1 MDGSR
6 KYLTEKE
13 LEEIVRDIEAS
24 QSDDIG
30 FSHDSSDS
38 GSESEDHEEIDDVEE
53 DEIVCSPNE
62 NDSSDDEIPLSDL
75 QRKVIYGKNGYKWYC
90 KPFIQKNTRTLQKN
104 IVLRLP
110 GPKGAAARSAHTEYE
125 AWKLFFTD
133 DILSEILVHT
143 NEEINRTKT
152 KFLSEQRYIDIT
164 NKTELEALFGLL
176 YASGALKDNH
186 VEVEELW
193 SKQYGPPIFRAT
205 TSKNRFSFLIK
216 NLRFDD
222 KTTRNQRKEL
232 DKFSAI
238 KKIWDSYVRNCQ
250 DNYTPSEYATVDE
263 QLLGFR
269 GRCPFRMYLPNKPDK
284 YGIKIVMLCDAKTFY
299 MLSAIPYIGKEDHQ
313 STLPI
318 PSQYVLKLSEPIHRT
333 NRNITLDNWFT
344 SVGLTNSLREVG
356 LTVVGTLRK
365 NKPDI
370 PPEFL
375 KPKIS
380 TPNRFAFTQDVVL
393 VSHIPRKNK
402 VVMLL
407 STMHTNDEVDQS
419 SGKSEV
425 NLFYNA
431 TKGGVDVFDQL
442 CHSKSTARRTKRW
455 PLRVF
460 YGMLDGGAV
469 NAYVIYEAN
478 NVSAR
483 KTPRKKFLL
492 QLANDL
498 AKEHMKKRLEI
509 PNLTYSLR

>member
-13 LEEIVRDIEAS
+13 LEEIVREIEAS

-53 DEIVCSPNE
+53 DEIVCSPNVY
-62 NDSSDDEIPLSDL
+62 DSSDDEIPLSDL

-90 KPFIQKNTRTLQKN
+90 KPFIQKNTRTLQKDM
-104 IVLRLP
+104 VLRLP

-152 KFLSEQRYIDIT
+152 KFLSEQRYIDVT
-164 NKTELEALFGLL
+164 SKTELEALFGLL
-176 YASGALKDNH
+176 
-186 VEVEELW
+186 
-193 SKQYGPPIFRAT
+193 
-205 TSKNRFSFLIK
+205 
-216 NLRFDD
+216 
-222 KTTRNQRKEL
+222 
-232 DKFSAI
+232 
-238 KKIWDSYVRNCQ
+238 
-250 DNYTPSEYATVDE
+250 
-263 QLLGFR
+263 
-269 GRCPFRMYLPNKPDK
+269 
-284 YGIKIVMLCDAKTFY
+284 
-299 MLSAIPYIGKEDHQ
+299 
-313 STLPI
+313 
-318 PSQYVLKLSEPIHRT
+318 
-333 NRNITLDNWFT
+333 
-344 SVGLTNSLREVG
+344 
-356 LTVVGTLRK
+356 
-365 NKPDI
+365 
-370 PPEFL
+370 
-375 KPKIS
+375 
-380 TPNRFAFTQDVVL
+380 FAFTQDVVL
-393 VSHIPRKNK
+393 VSHTPRKNK
-402 VVMLL
+402 VMLL

-442 CHSKSTARRTKRW
+442 FHSKSTTARRTKRW

-509 PNLTYSLR
+509 PNLTYSLRQMILDVLGITEDENKQHIPSIPDAKRSKRCAICPRSQDRKGRNSCLKCGRNLCAEHRHAICIFCIQSN

>member
-13 LEEIVRDIEAS
+13 LEEIVREIEAS

-38 GSESEDHEEIDDVEE
+38 GSESEGHEEIDDVEE
-53 DEIVCSPNE
+53 DVTVCSPNE

-110 GPKGAAARSAHTEYE
+110 GPKDAAAGSAHTEYE

-152 KFLSEQRYIDIT
+152 NFLSEQRYIDVT

-176 YASGALKDNH
+176 YSSGALKDNH
-186 VEVEELW
+186 VDVEELW

-205 TSKNRFSFLIK
+205 MSKNRFSFLIK

-238 KKIWDSYVRNCQ
+238 RKIWDSYVRNCQ
-250 DNYTPSEYATVDE
+250 DNYTPSAYVTVDE

-269 GRCPFRMYLPNKPDK
+269 GRCPFL
-284 YGIKIVMLCDAKTFY
+284 
-299 MLSAIPYIGKEDHQ
+299 
-313 STLPI
+313 
-318 PSQYVLKLSEPIHRT
+318 
-333 NRNITLDNWFT
+333 
-344 SVGLTNSLREVG
+344 GLTNSLREVG

-365 NKPDI
+365 NKPEI

-393 VSHIPRKNK
+393 VSHTPRKNK

-419 SGKSEV
+419 SGKSEG

-431 TKGGVDVFDQL
+431 TKGGVDVFHQL
-442 CHSKSTARRTKRW
+442 CHSKSAARRSKRW

-460 YGMLDGGAV
+460 YGMLDGGVV

-498 AKEHMKKRLEI
+498 AKEHMKKGLEI
-509 PNLTYSLR
+509 PNLT

>member
-1 MDGSR
+1 MR
-6 KYLTEKE
+6 
-13 LEEIVRDIEAS
+13 
-24 QSDDIG
+24 
-30 FSHDSSDS
+30 
-38 GSESEDHEEIDDVEE
+38 
-53 DEIVCSPNE
+53 C
-62 NDSSDDEIPLSDL
+62 
-75 QRKVIYGKNGYKWYC
+75 KN
-90 KPFIQKNTRTLQKN
+90 
-104 IVLRLP
+104 V
-110 GPKGAAARSAHTEYE
+110 
-125 AWKLFFTD
+125 
-133 DILSEILVHT
+133 
-143 NEEINRTKT
+143 
-152 KFLSEQRYIDIT
+152 
-164 NKTELEALFGLL
+164 L
-176 YASGALKDNH
+176 YAVSN
-186 VEVEELW
+186 
-193 SKQYGPPIFRAT
+193 
-205 TSKNRFSFLIK
+205 
-216 NLRFDD
+216 
-222 KTTRNQRKEL
+222 
-232 DKFSAI
+232 
-238 KKIWDSYVRNCQ
+238 
-250 DNYTPSEYATVDE
+250 
-263 QLLGFR
+263 
-269 GRCPFRMYLPNKPDK
+269 
-284 YGIKIVMLCDAKTFY
+284 
-299 MLSAIPYIGKEDHQ
+299 IGKEDRQ

-365 NKPDI
+365 NKPEI

-393 VSHIPRKNK
+393 VSHTPRKNK

-407 STMHTNDEVDQS
+407 PTMHTNDEVDQS

-498 AKEHMKKRLEI
+498 AKQHMKKRLEI
-509 PNLTYSLR
+509 PNLTYKP

>member
-13 LEEIVRDIEAS
+13 LEEIVREIEAS

-38 GSESEDHEEIDDVEE
+38 GSESEDHEETDDVEE

-62 NDSSDDEIPLSDL
+62 NDSSDDEIPPSDL

-90 KPFIQKNTRTLQKN
+90 KPFIQKNTRTLQEN

-110 GPKGAAARSAHTEYE
+110 GPKDAAARSAHTEYE
-125 AWKLFFTD
+125 AWTLFFTD

-152 KFLSEQRYIDIT
+152 KFLSEQRYIDVT
-164 NKTELEALFGLL
+164 NKTELEALFGL
-176 YASGALKDNH
+176 
-186 VEVEELW
+186 
-193 SKQYGPPIFRAT
+193 F
-205 TSKNRFSFLIK
+205 
-216 NLRFDD
+216 
-222 KTTRNQRKEL
+222 
-232 DKFSAI
+232 
-238 KKIWDSYVRNCQ
+238 
-250 DNYTPSEYATVDE
+250 
-263 QLLGFR
+263 
-269 GRCPFRMYLPNKPDK
+269 
-284 YGIKIVMLCDAKTFY
+284 
-299 MLSAIPYIGKEDHQ
+299 
-313 STLPI
+313 
-318 PSQYVLKLSEPIHRT
+318 
-333 NRNITLDNWFT
+333 
-344 SVGLTNSLREVG
+344 
-356 LTVVGTLRK
+356 
-365 NKPDI
+365 
-370 PPEFL
+370 
-375 KPKIS
+375 
-380 TPNRFAFTQDVVL
+380 QDVVL
-393 VSHIPRKNK
+393 VSHTPRKNK

-460 YGMLDGGAV
+460 YGMLDGVAV

-483 KTPRKKFLL
+483 KTLWKKFLL

-509 PNLTYSLR
+509 PNLTYSLRQMILDVLGITEDENRQHIPSIPDAKGSKRCAICPRSQDRKGRNNCLKCGRNLYAERASTWHLYFSYTE

>member
-6 KYLTEKE
+6 KYLTEKQ
-13 LEEIVRDIEAS
+13 LEEIVREIEAS

-53 DEIVCSPNE
+53 DEIVSSPNE

-75 QRKVIYGKNGYKWYC
+75 QRKVIYGKNRYKWYC

-110 GPKGAAARSAHTEYE
+110 GPKGATARSAHTEYE

-143 NEEINRTKT
+143 TEEINRTKT
-152 KFLSEQRYIDIT
+152 KFFSEQRYIDVT

-186 VEVEELW
+186 VDVEELW

-205 TSKNRFSFLIK
+205 MSKNRFSFLIK
-216 NLRFDD
+216 NLR
-222 KTTRNQRKEL
+222 
-232 DKFSAI
+232 
-238 KKIWDSYVRNCQ
+238 Y
-250 DNYTPSEYATVDE
+250 
-263 QLLGFR
+263 
-269 GRCPFRMYLPNKPDK
+269 
-284 YGIKIVMLCDAKTFY
+284 
-299 MLSAIPYIGKEDHQ
+299 
-313 STLPI
+313 
-318 PSQYVLKLSEPIHRT
+318 
-333 NRNITLDNWFT
+333 
-344 SVGLTNSLREVG
+344 
-356 LTVVGTLRK
+356 
-365 NKPDI
+365 
-370 PPEFL
+370 
-375 KPKIS
+375 
-380 TPNRFAFTQDVVL
+380 AFTQDVVL
-393 VSHIPRKNK
+393 VLVSHTPRKNK
-402 VVMLL
+402 AVMLL

-431 TKGGVDVFDQL
+431 TKGGVDVFDHL
-442 CHSKSTARRTKRW
+442 CNPKSTARSTKRW

-469 NAYVIYEAN
+469 NAYAIYEAN

-509 PNLTYSLR
+509 PNLTYSLRQMILDVLGITEDENRQHIPSIPDAKGSKRCAICPRSQDRKGRNNCLKCGRNLCAKHRHGICIFCIQSN